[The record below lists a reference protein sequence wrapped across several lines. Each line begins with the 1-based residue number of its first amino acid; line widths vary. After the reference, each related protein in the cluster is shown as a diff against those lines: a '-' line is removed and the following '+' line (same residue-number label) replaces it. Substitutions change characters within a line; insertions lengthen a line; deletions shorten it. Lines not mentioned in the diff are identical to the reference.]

1 MSYQVISRKYRPQKF
16 DEIVGQEHISNTL
29 RNAIKNNRVAHAYL
43 FTGSRGIGKTTTAR
57 ILSKTLNC
65 PNSTEFNPCNECTS
79 CKEIT
84 EGRSVNVAEI
94 DGASNRGINEIR
106 ELREN
111 VKYPPTGGAQYRIF
125 IIDEVHMLT
134 KEAFNALLKTL
145 EEPPEHVIFIFAT
158 TEPIKI
164 PDTII
169 SRCQRYD
176 FHRIPVKKIVELL
189 KTIVTREAVNI
200 DESILTLIAK
210 KADGGMR
217 DAESLLDQVI
227 SFSGDEVIFE
237 DAQRILGLIDFEYY
251 LELGKLIFAHDR
263 QTLLIKAEEIFNKG
277 VELSEFFEGFSEHF
291 RNLLV
296 ANVSGSV
303 EMLDLPDNA
312 RQVYREEAKQWNA
325 LDIMRIM
332 KIISDAQINIKT
344 ALNQRTFLEYQL
356 LRLGSIDNTVDI
368 QSILTKLD
376 GIDNNRPLSAGQKK
390 NIAAS
395 TNSTKPTTREK
406 PQKKYNIPKPA
417 KSVVQDSKAEKP
429 TDPSRIDTDFSLSA
443 DELNKQWKSITYQIH
458 EERASLGAVLEL
470 SREQQLEKGILS
482 ITYSRKDKFQKN
494 IVEKNKQYLEKKISG
509 ILKNKIKLK
518 CSVSNNSKDNEEDR
532 NSVDFIAK
540 DLAQK
545 LNGEVII

>member
-1 MSYQVISRKYRPQKF
+1 MSYQVISRKYRPQEF
-16 DEIVGQEHISNTL
+16 GEIVGQEHISNTL
-29 RNAIKNNRVAHAYL
+29 RNAIKNERVAHAYL

-65 PNSTEFNPCNECTS
+65 ANPQDFNPCNECVS
-79 CKEIT
+79 CREIT

-111 VKYPPTGGAQYRIF
+111 VKYPPTSGAKYRIF

-145 EEPPEHVIFIFAT
+145 EEPPPHVIFIFAT

-176 FHRIPVKKIVELL
+176 FHRIPVKSIVAML
-189 KTIVTREAVNI
+189 KTIVENEKVNV
-200 DESILTLIAK
+200 DDSILTLIAK

-227 SFSGDEVIFE
+227 SFSGDEVVFE

-251 LELGKLIFAHDR
+251 LELGNLIRNNDR
-263 QTLLIKAEEIFNKG
+263 QTLLGKADEIFNKG

-303 EMLDLPDNA
+303 EMLDLPNNA
-312 RQVYREEAKQWNA
+312 KMTYKDESKQWQTM
-325 LDIMRIM
+325 DIMRIIKM
-332 KIISDAQINIKT
+332 ISDARVNLKT
-344 ALNQRTFLEYQL
+344 AVNQRTFLEYQL
-356 LRLGSIDNTVDI
+356 LRLGSMDSTVDI
-368 QSILTKLD
+368 QNILGKLE
-376 GIDNNRPLSAGQKK
+376 GVNFNQPFGTGQKK
-390 NIAAS
+390 S
-395 TNSTKPTTREK
+395 S
-406 PQKKYNIPKPA
+406 
-417 KSVVQDSKAEKP
+417 
-429 TDPSRIDTDFSLSA
+429 SR
-443 DELNKQWKSITYQIH
+443 
-458 EERASLGAVLEL
+458 
-470 SREQQLEKGILS
+470 
-482 ITYSRKDKFQKN
+482 
-494 IVEKNKQYLEKKISG
+494 
-509 ILKNKIKLK
+509 
-518 CSVSNNSKDNEEDR
+518 
-532 NSVDFIAK
+532 
-540 DLAQK
+540 
-545 LNGEVII
+545 

>member
-1 MSYQVISRKYRPQKF
+1 MSYQVISRKYRPQEF
-16 DEIVGQEHISNTL
+16 GEIIGQEHISNTL
-29 RNAIKNNRVAHAYL
+29 RNAIKNDRVAHAYL

-65 PNSTEFNPCNECTS
+65 AHPQDFNPCNECIS
-79 CKEIT
+79 CREIT
-84 EGRSVNVAEI
+84 DGRSVNVAEI

-111 VKYPPTGGAQYRIF
+111 VKYPPTGGAKYRIF

-145 EEPPEHVIFIFAT
+145 EEPPPHVIFIFAT

-176 FHRIPVKKIVELL
+176 FHRIPVRSIVQMLQS
-189 KTIVTREAVNI
+189 IVKNEKVNI
-200 DESILTLIAK
+200 DDAILTLIAK

-217 DAESLLDQVI
+217 DAESLLDQII
-227 SFSGDEVIFE
+227 SFSGDKVNFE

-251 LELGKLIFAHDR
+251 LELGNLILAHEKHI
-263 QTLLIKAEEIFNKG
+263 LLNKAEEIFNKG
-277 VELSEFFEGFSEHF
+277 VELSEFLEGFSEHF

-312 RQVYREEAKQWNA
+312 KITYREEAKKWHA

-332 KIISDAQINIKT
+332 KMIADARINLKT
-344 ALNQRTFLEYQL
+344 AINQRTFLEYHL

-368 QSILTKLD
+368 QSILEKLD
-376 GIDNNRPLSAGQKK
+376 SINLSQPISAGQKK
-390 NIAAS
+390 NLNPDPNTGS
-395 TNSTKPTTREK
+395 
-406 PQKKYNIPKPA
+406 QKKPGSKTYKIPAPIKKDFEVAENSKIPEVRDKEVSLSGEEMMKKWKDIIHFVHEEKSSVAALLELA
-417 KSVVQDSKAEKP
+417 KAYSVEQGILKIIYTKKYKFQRNMVENHKTYLEK
-429 TDPSRIDTDFSLSA
+429 RISEIIKSQIKINFSLSENA
-443 DELNKQWKSITYQIH
+443 
-458 EERASLGAVLEL
+458 
-470 SREQQLEKGILS
+470 
-482 ITYSRKDKFQKN
+482 
-494 IVEKNKQYLEKKISG
+494 
-509 ILKNKIKLK
+509 
-518 CSVSNNSKDNEEDR
+518 EDDQEDP
-532 NSVDFIAK
+532 NSVDAIARQ
-540 DLAQK
+540 LADK
-545 LNGEVII
+545 FGGEIII

>member
-1 MSYQVISRKYRPQKF
+1 MSYQVISRKYRPQTF
-16 DEIVGQEHISNTL
+16 DDVIGQEHISNTL
-29 RNAIKNNRVAHAYL
+29 RNAIKNGRVAHAYL

-65 PNSTEFNPCNECTS
+65 PNAEDYNPCNKCSS
-79 CKEIT
+79 CVEIT

-111 VKYPPTGGAQYRIF
+111 VKYPPTGGAKYRIF

-189 KTIVTREAVNI
+189 KQIVETEKVKI
-200 DESILTLIAK
+200 DDSILTLIAK

-217 DAESLLDQVI
+217 DAESLLDQII
-227 SFSGDEVIFE
+227 SFSGEEVIFE

-251 LELGKLIFAHDR
+251 LELSRIINDGYQPKL
-263 QTLLIKAEEIFNKG
+263 LMKADEIFNKG
-277 VELSEFFEGFSEHF
+277 VELGEFFEGFSEHF
-291 RNLLV
+291 RNLLI

-312 RQVYREEAKQWNA
+312 KIQYRDEAKNWQA
-325 LDIMRIM
+325 VDLLRLM
-332 KIISDAQINIKT
+332 KMISDAQVSMKT

-356 LRLGSIDNTVDI
+356 LRLGNMEKTIGI
-368 QSILTKLD
+368 QKILDKLD
-376 GIDNNRPLSAGQKK
+376 GIELSQPLTAGQKK
-390 NIAAS
+390 NKSYTLES
-395 TNSTKPTTREK
+395 TATLAQEPLT
-406 PQKKYNIPKPA
+406 KKYKLPKTNTPAKAAKTVAKPA
-417 KSVVQDSKAEKP
+417 EKKSHDGADFTLSGEELEK
-429 TDPSRIDTDFSLSA
+429 
-443 DELNKQWKSITYQIH
+443 EWKNITYIIH
-458 EERASLGAVLEL
+458 EERKSLGAMLEL
-470 SREQQLEKGILS
+470 ATGEKLEKGILTIS
-482 ITYSRKDKFQKN
+482 FQKKYKFQKN
-494 IVEKNKQYLEKKISG
+494 IVEQNLEYLQNKISEL
-509 ILKNKIKLK
+509 LKHKVRPVIITDEK
-518 CSVSNNSKDNEEDR
+518 VTEEK
-532 NSVDFIAK
+532 NSVDSIAK
-540 DLAQK
+540 EIAEIF
-545 LNGEVII
+545 NGEIII

>member
-1 MSYQVISRKYRPQKF
+1 MSYQVISRKYRPQQF
-16 DEIVGQEHISNTL
+16 DEIVGQDHISNTL
-29 RNAIKNNRVAHAYL
+29 RNAIKNERVAHAYL
-43 FTGSRGIGKTTTAR
+43 FSGSRGIGKTTTAR

-65 PNSTEFNPCNECTS
+65 ANPKDFNPCNECVS
-79 CKEIT
+79 CREIT

-111 VKYPPTGGAQYRIF
+111 VKYPPTGGAKYRIF

-145 EEPPEHVIFIFAT
+145 EEPPPHVIFIFAT

-176 FHRIPVKKIVELL
+176 FHRIPVRSIVGMLQS
-189 KTIVTREAVNI
+189 IVKSENVNV
-200 DESILTLIAK
+200 DDSILTLIAK

-237 DAQRILGLIDFEYY
+237 DAQRILGLIDFDYY
-251 LELGKLIFAHDR
+251 LKLGNLILNNDK
-263 QTLLIKAEEIFNKG
+263 QTLLNKADEIFNKG

-312 RQVYREEAKQWNA
+312 KATYRDEAKQWNSM
-325 LDIMRIM
+325 DIMRIM
-332 KIISDAQINIKT
+332 KMISDARMNLKT
-344 ALNQRTFLEYQL
+344 AINQRTFLEYQL
-356 LRLGSIDNTVDI
+356 LRLGSMDSTVDI
-368 QSILTKLD
+368 QNLLGNLD
-376 GIDNNRPLSAGQKK
+376 GINFNQPVSAGQKK
-390 NIAAS
+390 NITYSSAKTA
-395 TNSTKPTTREK
+395 TPVKEPVRKTYKIPTPSKNEEK
-406 PQKKYNIPKPA
+406 PVEKVETSSSVKSDLSLTHEEVAKK
-417 KSVVQDSKAEKP
+417 
-429 TDPSRIDTDFSLSA
+429 
-443 DELNKQWKSITYQIH
+443 WKDIIYIIH
-458 EERASLGAVLEL
+458 EDRSSIAALLEL
-470 SREQQLEKGILS
+470 SKTHIIENGIFE
-482 ITYSRKDKFQKN
+482 ITYSKKHKFQKN
-494 IVEKNKQYLEKKISG
+494 MVENHKEFLEKKISE
-509 ILKNKIKLK
+509 ILKNKIKINFHL
-518 CSVSNNSKDNEEDR
+518 SNNTDDEKDEQ
-532 NSVDFIAK
+532 NSVNAIAK
-540 DLAQK
+540 QIADK
-545 LNGEVII
+545 FGGEIIN